1 MKKIFTIIGLVAI
14 SLLLSGCSNDSMEDI
29 TIYTSVYPIEYVTNE
44 LYGTHS
50 KIYNMY
56 PQGIEPYNY
65 EFTEKQISDFSG
77 SDLVIYNGLDN
88 EKDLIVKMIDNNQ
101 NLKIIDATNRIDIT
115 DNVDEVWINPSN
127 ILMIS
132 KNIRDGLK
140 EYVTSDLIKEDIDE
154 KYEILKLKISSLDA
168 DLKEMAENAKDK
180 NIVVS
185 SNQFLFLKKY
195 GFNVIS
201 LDEDTYTERDYNE
214 AKNLIENGVVKYV
227 FMKDTEIENT
237 TIKNS
242 VVTRLRNECSVSL
255 LLIDTLDNINTS
267 DKNEGLNYYTI
278 MNDNLDKL
286 KQELY

>member
-1 MKKIFTIIGLVAI
+1 
-14 SLLLSGCSNDSMEDI
+14 
-29 TIYTSVYPIEYVTNE
+29 
-44 LYGTHS
+44 
-50 KIYNMY
+50 
-56 PQGIEPYNY
+56 
-65 EFTEKQISDFSG
+65 
-77 SDLVIYNGLDN
+77 
-88 EKDLIVKMIDNNQ
+88 
-101 NLKIIDATNRIDIT
+101 
-115 DNVDEVWINPSN
+115 
-127 ILMIS
+127 
-132 KNIRDGLK
+132 
-140 EYVTSDLIKEDIDE
+140 
-154 KYEILKLKISSLDA
+154 
-168 DLKEMAENAKDK
+168 MAENAKDK

-201 LDEDTYTERDYNE
+201 LDEDTYTERDYNK